1 MEVDITD
8 YMFLSREIPLPLSAL
23 KIINERISFSE
34 ILNFSPTKFEN
45 LLLNMNKFE
54 KVVIRNIDKKVNNFI
69 YKSSNETYEKI
80 KYNLKICKENNIK
93 VLSFFD
99 EDFPPNLRSIKQPP
113 KLVFIKGS
121 IKKRDKK
128 AIAIIGTR
136 EPTEYGREMASK
148 IAERFS
154 ELGFTIV
161 SGFARGIDTIA
172 MKSALESN
180 GRVIG
185 VIASGILNLYPPEN
199 KPLISKLVKNGALIS
214 ERFPLKNV
222 NVRALQL
229 RNRITSGFGLANIFV
244 EGTQSSGTKWQFK
257 FGSQQGKIPVGVVP
271 KDNDCK
277 QAYIPNWIINK
288 KGGLQLSTIDDV
300 DKIAE
305 IILNQEKGD
314 YPDAKDDE
322 SELKQTTIYKYGSK

>member
-8 YMFLSREIPLPLSAL
+8 YIFLSREIPLPLSAL
-23 KIINERISFSE
+23 KIINDRISFSE
-34 ILNFSPTKFEN
+34 VLNYTPTKFEN
-45 LLLNMNKFE
+45 LLHNMNKFE
-54 KVVIRNIDKKVNNFI
+54 KVVIRNIDKKVNNFV
-69 YKSSNETYEKI
+69 YKSSDKTYDKI
-80 KYNLKICKENNIK
+80 KNNLKICKENNIK

-99 EDFPPNLRSIKQPP
+99 EDFPANLKRIKKPP
-113 KLVFIKGS
+113 KLVFIKGT
-121 IKKRDKK
+121 IEKRDKK
-128 AIAIIGTR
+128 AVAIIGTR
-136 EPTEYGREMASK
+136 EPTKYGREMAKK

-161 SGFARGIDTIA
+161 SGLARGIDTIA

-199 KPLISKLVKNGALIS
+199 KPLIPKLVKNGALIS

-222 NVRALQL
+222 NIRALQL

-257 FGSQQGKIPVGVVP
+257 FGNQQEKLPVGVVP
-271 KDNDCK
+271 KYNDCK
-277 QAYIPNWIINK
+277 QAYIPNWIINE

-305 IILNQEKGD
+305 IILRQEIRGNSDDK
-314 YPDAKDDE
+314 DE
-322 SELKQTTIYKYGSK
+322 SELKQTTIFKYGSK